1 MLAVVKKP
9 HIEMCLNGN
18 TRDLLALMDVLR
30 RCYDVSIIV
39 NDEEQDVEK
48 DDDEELVN
56 IRDTDFWRENMT
68 PGTVLQGYRLKHGKT
83 QRQLAKLSGISYATI
98 SEYEHNKRRIT
109 PLAARRLAVALDEN
123 PDTFYDRLMN

>member
-1 MLAVVKKP
+1 MLAVVKEP

-18 TRDLLALMDVLR
+18 TSDLLALMDVLR

-56 IRDTDFWRENMT
+56 IRDTDFWRENIT

-98 SEYEHNKRRIT
+98 SEYEHDKRRIT
-109 PLAARRLAVALDEN
+109 QLAARRLAVALDEN